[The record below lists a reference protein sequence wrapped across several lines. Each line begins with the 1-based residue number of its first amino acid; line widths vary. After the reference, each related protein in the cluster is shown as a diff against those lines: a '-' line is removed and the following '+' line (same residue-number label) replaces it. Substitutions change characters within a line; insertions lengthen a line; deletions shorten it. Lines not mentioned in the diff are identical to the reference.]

1 MDFMRNIIVVDC
13 ISSGTNYIE
22 DIVNRGHKPVI
33 LELQSGEMNVDEYK
47 QKMQSN
53 YDRVGYDYDLVFEK
67 DTYEGTVEMIREL
80 DPLLIVAGSE
90 RGVILTSRLSND
102 LGLLGTPIE
111 NLDAMTLKDKMHE
124 RLAEEGLRHIRGKVV
139 SSVDEAVE
147 FYESE
152 SLNEV
157 VIKPIYSFC
166 SVGVRICLDKEE
178 MIDSLKEI
186 FNKNNAYGDANTELL
201 VQERINGE
209 EYIVNTTSCE
219 GIPRLISMWKY
230 EKIKT
235 SEGAIVYDTIKS
247 VKRLTLG
254 EAEMV
259 EYAYD
264 VVQAI
269 GIEHG
274 PVHGEFRI
282 DEKGPVL
289 IEVNCR
295 PAGLSMASEYLDMI
309 FAQHDTDSILDS
321 YLNPERF
328 NEQRKQPYNPPGN
341 GTVKLFIA
349 PEDILAKSVPILNM
363 TSNLN
368 SYYDS
373 TLHNINETEL
383 FVKTEDLN
391 TTCGVVFLA
400 SNDPNAVNEDVE
412 FLSSVEKNAFELIL
426 SDESVETDSINEE
439 KIVDELRKIIKSVEK
454 YGHGL
459 IMTDQEIDDVNV
471 LQITLENVYRLH
483 GHFDYIIVN
492 LNKSLIDMDD
502 EHAVKLIIDLFSYI
516 KIGGVVFIPKSTYDY
531 LPGGRKGV
539 EAIIKNSDFNIEVPP
554 FGFKNAV
561 IASKN

>member
-1 MDFMRNIIVVDC
+1 MRNIIVVDC

-22 DIVNRGHKPVI
+22 DIVNRGYNPVI
-33 LELQSGEMNVDEYK
+33 LELQPGGADLKEYK
-47 QKMQSN
+47 KKVQSN
-53 YDRVGYDYDLVFEK
+53 YERIEYDYNLVFEK
-67 DTYEGTVEMIREL
+67 DTYDETLEMVQNL
-80 DPLLIVAGSE
+80 NPLLIVAGSE

-124 RLAEEGLRHIRGKVV
+124 RLAEAGLRHIRGKVV
-139 SSVDEAVE
+139 TSTDEAIE

-157 VIKPIYSFC
+157 VIKPVYSFC
-166 SVGVRICLDKEE
+166 SVGVRICLNKEE
-178 MIDSLKEI
+178 MIDSLNEI
-186 FNKNNAYGDANTELL
+186 FHTNNAYGDENTELL
-201 VQERINGE
+201 VQERINGD
-209 EYIVNTTSCE
+209 EYIVNTTSCK

-247 VKRLTLG
+247 VQKLSLG
-254 EAEMV
+254 EGEMV

-264 VVQAI
+264 VARAI
-269 GIEHG
+269 GIEYG
-274 PVHGEFRI
+274 PVHGEFMI

-295 PAGLSMASEYLDMI
+295 PAGLSMKSEYLDMI

-328 NEQRKQPYNPPGN
+328 KEQRKQKYMPPGH

-349 PEDILAKSVPILNM
+349 PEDILAKSVPIMNM
-363 TSNLN
+363 TPKLK

-373 TLHNINETEL
+373 TLHNIKETEL

-391 TTCGVVFLA
+391 TTCGIVFLTN
-400 SNDPNAVNEDVE
+400 NDANAVSEDVE
-412 FLSSVEKNAFELIL
+412 FLRSIEKNAFELIL
-426 SDESVETDSINEE
+426 SEETTKNKTINEE
-439 KIVDELRKIIKSVEK
+439 QIINRLQNLINSTGK
-454 YGHGL
+454 YGNGL
-459 IMTDQEIDDVNV
+459 LITDQDVTDINV
-471 LQITLENVYRLH
+471 LQITLENIHRLH
-483 GHFDYIIVN
+483 GHFDYIIIN
-492 LNKSLIDMDD
+492 LNKSLMNMDS
-502 EHAVKLIIDLFSYI
+502 EQSVKLIIELFSYI
-516 KIGGVVFIPKSTYDY
+516 KIGGLAFIPKSTYKY
-531 LPGGRKGV
+531 LPGGRKGI
-539 EAIIKNSDFNIEVPP
+539 EAIIKNSNFNIEVPP
-554 FGFKNAV
+554 FGIKNAV

>member
-1 MDFMRNIIVVDC
+1 MENIIVVDC

-22 DIVNRGHKPVI
+22 DIVNRGHNPVI
-33 LELQSGEMNVDEYK
+33 LELQPGEANPDEYK

-53 YDRVGYDYDLVFEK
+53 YDRIEYEYDLVFEQ
-67 DTYEGTVEMIREL
+67 DAYGETLEMIRQL
-80 DPLLIVAGSE
+80 NPLLIVAGSE
-90 RGVILTSRLSND
+90 RGVILTTKLSND

-124 RLAEEGLRHIRGKVV
+124 RLAEAGLRHIKGKVV
-139 SSVDEAVE
+139 TSIDEALE
-147 FYESE
+147 FYESQ
-152 SLNEV
+152 SLKEV

-166 SVGVRICLDKEE
+166 SVGVRICLNKQE

-186 FNKNNAYGDANTELL
+186 FNKNNAYGDENTELL

-209 EYIVNTTSCE
+209 EYIVNTASCE

-235 SEGAIVYDTIKS
+235 SQGAIVYDTIKS
-247 VKRLTLG
+247 VKRLNLG

-264 VVQAI
+264 VVRAI
-269 GIEHG
+269 GIEYG
-274 PVHGEFRI
+274 PVHGEFMI
-282 DEKGPVL
+282 DENGPVL

-295 PAGLSMASEYLDMI
+295 PAGLSMKSEYLDMI
-309 FAQHDTDSILDS
+309 FGQHDTDSILDA

-328 NEQRKQPYNPPGN
+328 KEQRKQIYRPPGH

-391 TTCGVVFLA
+391 TT
-400 SNDPNAVNEDVE
+400 
-412 FLSSVEKNAFELIL
+412 
-426 SDESVETDSINEE
+426 
-439 KIVDELRKIIKSVEK
+439 
-454 YGHGL
+454 
-459 IMTDQEIDDVNV
+459 
-471 LQITLENVYRLH
+471 
-483 GHFDYIIVN
+483 
-492 LNKSLIDMDD
+492 
-502 EHAVKLIIDLFSYI
+502 
-516 KIGGVVFIPKSTYDY
+516 
-531 LPGGRKGV
+531 
-539 EAIIKNSDFNIEVPP
+539 
-554 FGFKNAV
+554 
-561 IASKN
+561 

>member
-1 MDFMRNIIVVDC
+1 MRNIIVVDC

-22 DIVNRGHKPVI
+22 DIVNKGHHPII
-33 LELQSGEMNVDEYK
+33 LELQPGEADVDAYK

-53 YDRVGYDYDLVFEK
+53 YDRIEYDYDLLFEK
-67 DTYEGTVEMIREL
+67 DTYGETLEMIRKL
-80 DPLLIVAGSE
+80 NPLLIVAGSE
-90 RGVILTSRLSND
+90 RGVVLTTKLSND
-102 LGLLGTPIE
+102 LNLLGTPIE
-111 NLDAMTLKDKMHE
+111 NLEAMTLKDKMHE
-124 RLAEEGLRHIRGKVV
+124 RLAEAGLRHIKGKVV
-139 SSVDEAVE
+139 TSIDEAID
-147 FYESE
+147 FYDTH
-152 SLNEV
+152 SLKEV

-166 SVGVRICLDKEE
+166 SVGVRICLNKEE

-186 FNKNNAYGDANTELL
+186 FGKNNAYGDENTELL

-235 SEGAIVYDTIKS
+235 QEGAIVYDTIKS
-247 VKRLTLG
+247 IDSLTLG

-264 VVQAI
+264 VVRAI
-269 GIEHG
+269 GIEYG
-274 PVHGEFRI
+274 PVHGEFMI

-295 PAGLSMASEYLDMI
+295 PAGLSMKSEYLDMI

-328 NEQRKQPYNPPGN
+328 KEQRKQKYRPPGH

-349 PEDILAKSVPILNM
+349 PEDVLAKSVPIMNM
-363 TSNLN
+363 TPNLK

-391 TTCGVVFLA
+391 TTCGIVFLA
-400 SNDPNAVNEDVE
+400 NKDPHAVNEDVE
-412 FLSSVEKNAFELIL
+412 FLRSIEKNAFELIL
-426 SDESVETDSINEE
+426 SGEAHENSELDEE
-439 KIVDELRKIIKSVEK
+439 KIIDGLQNLINSIGK
-454 YGHGL
+454 YGNGL
-459 IMTDQEIDDVNV
+459 LITDQDVRDVDV
-471 LQITLENVYRLH
+471 LQITLENTHRLH

-492 LNKSLIDMDD
+492 LNRSLINIDN
-502 EHAVKLIIDLFSYI
+502 EQAVKLIIDLFKYI
-516 KIGGVVFIPKSTYDY
+516 KTGGIVFIPKSTYNY
-531 LPGGRKGV
+531 LPGGRKGI
-539 EAIIKNSDFNIEVPP
+539 EAIIKNSNFNIEVPP
-554 FGFKNAV
+554 FGIKDAV

>member
-1 MDFMRNIIVVDC
+1 MSNIVVVDC

-22 DIVNRGHKPVI
+22 DIVNRGHNPVI
-33 LELQSGEMNVDEYK
+33 LELLPGEANFEEYK

-53 YDRVGYDYDLVFEK
+53 YDRIEYEYDLIFQQE
-67 DTYEGTVEMIREL
+67 DYGETL
-80 DPLLIVAGSE
+80 DMVRKLNPLVIVAGSE

-124 RLAEEGLRHIRGKVV
+124 RLGEAGLRHIRGKVV
-139 SSVDEAVE
+139 TSVDEAVD

-152 SLNEV
+152 SLKEV

-166 SVGVRICLDKEE
+166 SVGVRICLNKQE

-186 FNKNNAYGDANTELL
+186 FNKNNAYGDKNTELL

-209 EYIVNTTSCE
+209 EYIVNTASCG

-235 SEGAIVYDTIKS
+235 SEGAIIYDTINS
-247 VKRLTLG
+247 VANLNLG
-254 EAEMV
+254 EAEMI

-264 VVQAI
+264 VVRAI
-269 GIEHG
+269 GIEYG
-274 PVHGEFRI
+274 PVHGEFMI
-282 DEKGPVL
+282 DENGPVL

-295 PAGLSMASEYLDMI
+295 PAGLSMKSEYLDMI
-309 FAQHDTDSILDS
+309 FGQHDTDSILDS

-328 NEQRKQPYNPPGN
+328 NEQLKKTYRPPGY
-341 GTVKLFIA
+341 GRVKLFIA
-349 PEDILAKSVPILNM
+349 PEDILAKSVPIMNI
-363 TSNLN
+363 TPNLK

-373 TLHNINETEL
+373 TLHNISETEL

-400 SNDPNAVNEDVE
+400 NKDPNAVNEDIE
-412 FLSSVEKNAFELIL
+412 FLRSVEKNAFDLIL
-426 SDESVETDSINEE
+426 NDENDDNN
-439 KIVDELRKIIKSVEK
+439 KIDEGQIIDKLQNLIISTEK

-459 IMTDQEIDDVNV
+459 LITDQKVDDVSI
-471 LQITLENVYRLH
+471 LQITLENIHRLH
-483 GHFDYIIVN
+483 GYFDYIVVN
-492 LNKSLIDMDD
+492 LNKSLIDMDS
-502 EHAVKLIIDLFSYI
+502 EQTVKLIIKLFSYI
-516 KIGGVVFIPKSTYDY
+516 KTEGVIFIPNSTYNY
-531 LPGGRKGV
+531 LPGGRKGI
-539 EAIIKNSDFNIEVPP
+539 EALIKNSNFNIEVPP
-554 FGFKNAV
+554 FGIRNAV
-561 IASKN
+561 IASKK

>member
-1 MDFMRNIIVVDC
+1 MRNIIVVDC

-22 DIVNRGHKPVI
+22 DIVNRGYKPVI
-33 LELQSGEMNVDEYK
+33 LELQSGEMNLEEYK

-53 YDRVGYDYDLVFEK
+53 YDRIGYDYDLVFEK
-67 DTYEGTVEMIREL
+67 DTYDETIEMIREL

-124 RLAEEGLRHIRGKVV
+124 RLAEAGLRHIRGKVV
-139 SSVDEAVE
+139 ASVDEAVE

-157 VIKPIYSFC
+157 VIKPVYSFC
-166 SVGVRICLDKEE
+166 SVGVRICFDKEE
-178 MIDSLKEI
+178 MIGSLKEI
-186 FNKNNAYGDANTELL
+186 FTKNNAYGDANTKLL
-201 VQERINGE
+201 VQERINGD
-209 EYIVNTTSCE
+209 EYVVNTTSCD

-247 VKRLTLG
+247 VKRLNLG

-264 VVQAI
+264 VVRAI
-269 GIEHG
+269 GIEYG
-274 PVHGEFRI
+274 PVHGEFMI

-328 NEQRKQPYNPPGN
+328 NEQRKQPYNPPGS
-341 GTVKLFIA
+341 GAVKLFIA

-368 SYYDS
+368 SYYDT
-373 TLHNINETEL
+373 TLHNLNETEL

-391 TTCGVVFLA
+391 TTCGVVFLV
-400 SNDPNAVNEDVE
+400 SNDQNAVNEDVE
-412 FLSSVEKNAFELIL
+412 FLRSVEKNAFDLIL
-426 SDESVETDSINEE
+426 SKESVETDSINEE
-439 KIVDELRKIIKSVEK
+439 EIVDELRNIIKSAEK

-483 GHFDYIIVN
+483 GHFDYIILN
-492 LNKSLIDMDD
+492 LNKSLINMDN
-502 EHAVKLIIDLFSYI
+502 EHIVKLIIDLFSYI
-516 KIGGVVFIPKSTYDY
+516 KIGGLVFIPKSTYDY
-531 LPGGRKGV
+531 LSGGRKGT

-554 FGFKNAV
+554 FGVKNAV

>member
-1 MDFMRNIIVVDC
+1 MKHIIVVDC

-22 DIVNRGHKPVI
+22 DIVNRGYKPVI
-33 LELQSGEMNVDEYK
+33 LELLPGEANPKEYK

-53 YDRVGYDYDLVFEK
+53 YSRIEYEYDIIYEQ
-67 DTYEGTVEMIREL
+67 DTYEKTLETVRKL

-102 LGLLGTPIE
+102 LGLLGTPIKH
-111 NLDAMTLKDKMHE
+111 LDSMTLKDKMHE
-124 RLAEEGLRHIRGKVV
+124 RLAEAGLRHIRGKVV
-139 SSVDEAVE
+139 SSIEEAIE
-147 FYESE
+147 FYDSQ

-166 SVGVRICLDKEE
+166 SVGVRICLSKDE
-178 MIDSLKEI
+178 MIESLKEI
-186 FNKNNAYGDANTELL
+186 FNKNNAYGDENTELL

-235 SEGAIVYDTIKS
+235 SEGAIVYDTINS
-247 VKRLTLG
+247 VNSLNLG

-264 VVQAI
+264 VVRSI
-269 GIEHG
+269 GIEYG
-274 PVHGEFRI
+274 PVHGEYMI
-282 DEKGPVL
+282 DDKGPVL

-295 PAGLSMASEYLDMI
+295 PAGLSMKSEYLDMI
-309 FAQHDTDSILDS
+309 FGQHDTDSILDS

-328 NEQRKQPYNPPGN
+328 NEQRKQIYRPPGN

-349 PEDILAKSVPILNM
+349 PEDILAKSVPMMNIAPKLK
-363 TSNLN
+363 
-368 SYYDS
+368 SYFDS
-373 TLHNINETEL
+373 TLHKINETEL

-391 TTCGVVFLA
+391 TTCGIVFLA
-400 SNDPNAVNEDVE
+400 NTNRNAVDEDVE
-412 FLSSVEKNAFELIL
+412 FLRSVEKNAFQLIL
-426 SDESVETDSINEE
+426 SEESDEDKKINKKE
-439 KIVDELRKIIKSVEK
+439 IISRLQNLIKSTEK

-459 IMTDQEIDDVNV
+459 LITDQDIPDTNI
-471 LQITLENVYRLH
+471 LQLKPENIRRLH
-483 GHFDYIIVN
+483 GHFDYILVN
-492 LNKSLIDMDD
+492 LNKSIMALND
-502 EHAVKLIIDLFSYI
+502 EESIKLIFKICSYI
-516 KIGGVVFIPKSTYDY
+516 KVGGLVFIPKNTYDY

-539 EAIIKNSDFNIEVPP
+539 EAMVKNSNFNIEAPP
-554 FGFKNAV
+554 FGIKNAV
-561 IASKN
+561 IASKR

>member
-1 MDFMRNIIVVDC
+1 MRNIIVVDC

-22 DIVNRGHKPVI
+22 DIVNRGYKPVI
-33 LELQSGEMNVDEYK
+33 LELQSGEMNVEEYK

-53 YDRVGYDYDLVFEK
+53 YDRIGYDYDLVFEK
-67 DTYEGTVEMIREL
+67 DTYDETIEMIREL

-124 RLAEEGLRHIRGKVV
+124 RLAEAGLRHIRGKVV
-139 SSVDEAVE
+139 ASVDEAVE

-157 VIKPIYSFC
+157 VIKPVYSFC

-178 MIDSLKEI
+178 MIGSLKEI
-186 FNKNNAYGDANTELL
+186 FTKNNAYGDANTKLL
-201 VQERINGE
+201 VQERINGD
-209 EYIVNTTSCE
+209 EYVVNTTSCD

-247 VKRLTLG
+247 VKRLNLG

-264 VVQAI
+264 VVRAI
-269 GIEHG
+269 GIEYG
-274 PVHGEFRI
+274 PVHGEFMI

-328 NEQRKQPYNPPGN
+328 NEQRKQPYNPPGS
-341 GTVKLFIA
+341 GAVKLFIA

-368 SYYDS
+368 SYYDT
-373 TLHNINETEL
+373 TLHNLNETEL

-391 TTCGVVFLA
+391 TTCGVVFLV
-400 SNDPNAVNEDVE
+400 SNDQNAVNEDVE
-412 FLSSVEKNAFELIL
+412 FLRSVEKNAFDLIL
-426 SDESVETDSINEE
+426 SKESVEADSINEE
-439 KIVDELRKIIKSVEK
+439 EIVDELRNIIKSAEK

-492 LNKSLIDMDD
+492 LNKSLINMDN
-502 EHAVKLIIDLFSYI
+502 EHIVKLIIDLFSYI
-516 KIGGVVFIPKSTYDY
+516 KIGGLVFIPKSTYDY
-531 LPGGRKGV
+531 LSGGRKGT

-554 FGFKNAV
+554 FGVKNAV

>member
-1 MDFMRNIIVVDC
+1 MDFMGNIIVVDC

-33 LELQSGEMNVDEYK
+33 LELQSGEMDAVEYK

-53 YDRVGYDYDLVFEK
+53 YNRIGYDYDLVFEK
-67 DTYEGTVEMIREL
+67 DTYEETVEMIREL

-124 RLAEEGLRHIRGKVV
+124 RLVEAGLRHIRGKVV
-139 SSVDEAVE
+139 TSVDEAVE
-147 FYESE
+147 FYEAE

-186 FNKNNAYGDANTELL
+186 FNKNNAYGDVNTELL

-247 VKRLTLG
+247 VKRLNLG

-264 VVQAI
+264 VVRAI
-269 GIEHG
+269 GIEYG
-274 PVHGEFRI
+274 PVHGEFMI

-328 NEQRKQPYNPPGN
+328 NEQRKQAYNPPGN

-349 PEDILAKSVPILNM
+349 PEDILAKSVPIINM

-368 SYYDS
+368 SYYDT

-391 TTCGVVFLA
+391 TTCGIVFLA

-412 FLSSVEKNAFELIL
+412 FLRSVEKNAFELIL
-426 SDESVETDSINEE
+426 SEESVETVSINEE
-439 KIVDELRKIIKSVEK
+439 KIVDEIRNIIKSVEK

-471 LQITLENVYRLH
+471 LQIALENVYRLH

-492 LNKSLIDMDD
+492 LNKNLIDMDN
-502 EHAVKLIIDLFSYI
+502 EHTIQLVIDLFSYI

-531 LPGGRKGV
+531 LPGGRKGI
-539 EAIIKNSDFNIEVPP
+539 EAIIKNSGFNIEVPP
-554 FGFKNAV
+554 FGIKNAV

>member
-1 MDFMRNIIVVDC
+1 MRNIVVVDC
-13 ISSGTNYIE
+13 ISSGVNYIE
-22 DIVNRGHKPVI
+22 DIVNRGYKPVI
-33 LELQSGEMNVDEYK
+33 LELQPGEADAEAYK

-53 YDRVGYDYDLVFEK
+53 YDRIEYEYDLVFEQ
-67 DTYEGTVEMIREL
+67 DTYSETLEMIREL
-80 DPLLIVAGSE
+80 NPLLIVAGSE
-90 RGVILTSRLSND
+90 HGVVLTTRLSND

-111 NLDAMTLKDKMHE
+111 NLEAMTLKDKMHE
-124 RLAEEGLRHIRGKVV
+124 RLAEAGLRHIKGKVV
-139 SSVDEAVE
+139 TSIDEAVE
-147 FYESE
+147 FYESQ
-152 SLNEV
+152 SLKEV
-157 VIKPIYSFC
+157 VVKPVYSFC
-166 SVGVRICLDKEE
+166 SVGVRICLNKQE

-186 FNKNNAYGDANTELL
+186 FNTNNAYGDENTELL

-209 EYIVNTTSCE
+209 EYIVNTTSCD

-247 VKRLTLG
+247 IRNLTLG
-254 EAEMV
+254 EVEMI

-264 VVQAI
+264 VVCAI

-274 PVHGEFRI
+274 PVHGEFMI

-295 PAGLSMASEYLDMI
+295 PSGLSMKPEYLDMI
-309 FAQHDTDSILDS
+309 FGQHDTDSILDS

-328 NEQRKQPYNPPGN
+328 KEQRKQRYNPPGY
-341 GTVKLFIA
+341 GAVKLFIA
-349 PEDILAKSVPILNM
+349 PEDILAKSVPIMNM
-363 TSNLN
+363 TPKLN

-400 SNDPNAVNEDVE
+400 NKDANAVAEDIE
-412 FLSSVEKNAFELIL
+412 FLRSVEKNAFELIL
-426 SDESVETDSINEE
+426 SKETNENSRINEE
-439 KIVDELRKIIKSVEK
+439 QIINRLQNLIKPVKK
-454 YGHGL
+454 YGNGL
-459 IMTDQEIDDVNV
+459 LISDQDVSDINI
-471 LQITLENVYRLH
+471 LQITLENINKLH

-492 LNKSLIDMDD
+492 LNKSLINMDN
-502 EHAVKLIIDLFSYI
+502 EQAVKLIIELLSYI
-516 KIGGVVFIPKSTYDY
+516 KIGGLVIIPKSTYSY
-531 LPGGRKGV
+531 LPGGRKGI
-539 EAIIKNSDFNIEVPP
+539 EAIIKNSNFNIEVPP
-554 FGFKNAV
+554 FGIKNTV